1 MKRLVI
7 DLGHGWNDPGAIG
20 LNKTYESNIVL
31 VIGKELDKLLKNYD
45 LEVKFTRLSDTYL
58 SLSERVKIAN
68 DFKADYFLSIQ
79 MNNQSHIFEFFLAT
93 LVYLRGTE
101 IWQYSNKN
109 DKLNKFSNKLCK
121 DISNIFNIRNRGVK
135 FNQNFFVLKNTNMPS
150 ALIEVDFISNI
161 DAEKDLNIS
170 DNIKAIALVIKGNL
184 LDLFGLDKCI
194 NDSLYRVCIGSYK
207 DKNNAINQVKLAKDK
222 GFTDAYIMWYWFT
235 LINLV
240 MV

>member
-7 DLGHGWNDPGAIG
+7 DLGHGGNDSGAIG

-31 VIGKELDKLLKNYD
+31 AIGKELNKLLKNYE
-45 LEVKFTRLSDTYL
+45 LEVKFTRISDTYI

-68 DFKADYFLSIQ
+68 DFKADYFLSI
-79 MNNQSHIFEFFLAT
+79 HINSST
-93 LVYLRGTE
+93 DNSVRGTE

-109 DKLNKFSNKLCK
+109 NKLNKFSNKLCK

-135 FNQNFFVLKNTNMPS
+135 FSQNFFVLRNTNMPS

-170 DNIKAIALVIKGNL
+170 DNIKAIALAIKDNL
-184 LDLFGLDKCI
+184 LDLFGLDKDT
-194 NDSLYRVCIGSYK
+194 NNSLYRVCIGSYK

-222 GFTDAYIMWYWFT
+222 GFTDAYI
-235 LINLV
+235 I
-240 MV
+240 